1 MALYVS
7 AGRRFRRTVVIAVV
21 ASLIALVV
29 GWAIGRQQ
37 APAITDRVA
46 AVQHQAE
53 QEATGLERL
62 GTEYEQVLGG
72 TDDLDDSVVQPL
84 DAVRE
89 DLQATMNRAPWLTGA
104 ERAALLDAVSQVR
117 QAAIDEV
124 PLEEFTA
131 ATVAAAALVRQELG
145 AEST

>member
-1 MALYVS
+1 
-7 AGRRFRRTVVIAVV
+7 
-21 ASLIALVV
+21 
-29 GWAIGRQQ
+29 
-37 APAITDRVA
+37 
-46 AVQHQAE
+46 
-53 QEATGLERL
+53 
-62 GTEYEQVLGG
+62 
-72 TDDLDDSVVQPL
+72 VVQPL

-131 ATVAAAALVRQELG
+131 ATVAAAALLRQELG

>member
-62 GTEYEQVLGG
+62 GIEYEQVLGG

-89 DLQATMNRAPWLTGA
+89 DLQATMNRAAWLTGA